1 MTPAWPDSDFA
12 DLPPAPDSSDPM
24 NVARFVDQRVV
35 VGNKVLLKHLDR
47 RFEEVQRQ
55 IKDMHKCMLSAYP
68 DGDPAAHRAAH
79 EAQLRSKETLGQLRM
94 RVWAALLGW
103 AAIGS
108 ASAIGWALIKL
119 LIAKGGTLP

>member
-1 MTPAWPDSDFA
+1 MD
-12 DLPPAPDSSDPM
+12 
-24 NVARFVDQRVV
+24 VARFVDQRVV
-35 VGNKVLLKHLDR
+35 VGNKVLLKHLDG

-79 EAQLRSKETLGQLRM
+79 DAQLRSKETLGQLRM

>member
-1 MTPAWPDSDFA
+1 MPAWPDSDFA
-12 DLPPAPDSSDPM
+12 GLPPVPESSELAD
-24 NVARFVDQRVV
+24 VAQFVDQRVV
-35 VGNKVLLKHLDR
+35 VGNKVLLKHINQK
-47 RFEEVQRQ
+47 FAEVQAQ

-79 EAQLRSKETLGQLRM
+79 EAQIKSKETMGQLRM

-108 ASAIGWALIKL
+108 ASAIGWALVRL
-119 LIAKGGTLP
+119 FLEKGSVP